1 MKPLHL
7 LLAGLFI
14 SLASC
19 STPTRAVSPAV
30 FSLGQAA
37 DSIPVPYGKTVTVDR
52 ILLTFA
58 DVPQES
64 RCPTHVVCVWA
75 GDATVSAGVTLTCTR
90 STPACEVPEM
100 QLNLHTNLEPH
111 AGVYAG
117 MEIRLIALR
126 PAPEVPGPIRKDLY
140 VAWFRILPVKS

>member
-7 LLAGLFI
+7 LAALSG

-19 STPTRAVSPAV
+19 ASPTRVVAPVV
-30 FSLGQAA
+30 FSLAQAA

-58 DVPQES
+58 DVPQDS
-64 RCPTHVVCVWA
+64 RCPTRVVCVSA
-75 GDATVSAGVTLTCTR
+75 GDATVSTGVTLTCTR
-90 STPACEVPEM
+90 STPACEVPEL
-100 QLNLHTNLEPH
+100 QLTLHTNVEPR

-117 MEIRLIALR
+117 MEIRLLALR
-126 PAPEVPGPIRKDLY
+126 PVPEVPGPIRKDLY
-140 VAWFRILPVKS
+140 VAWFRIRPVTN